1 MSKVARLFSVALLLF
16 LFVPFVATAASDIP
30 ERINGES
37 YVQDYEGFL
46 SSETE
51 QQVEQLGK
59 QLDDATGAQ
68 IVVMI
73 INSLN
78 GQNVNQF
85 SVDVIREWGI
95 GDPKKNNGVLLV
107 IETDPTKV
115 DNRDVAITV
124 GYGLEGALP
133 DGKIGRIID
142 EYTLPFLEQGSVDD
156 AVLSTYQVLYNE
168 VATEYGWDGELVEPK
183 DPNASDGGFS
193 FSTIIII
200 IVVIYL
206 IYTMM
211 SGGRGGGGGRPGSG
225 GRRPRTRM
233 YGPGSFGGGFG
244 GFGGGSG
251 RSSGGGFGGFGGGSS
266 GGGGA
271 GRKW

>member
-1 MSKVARLFSVALLLF
+1 MRKVARLLSVALLLF
-16 LFVPFVATAASDIP
+16 LFVPVVAAAASDIP
-30 ERINGES
+30 KPIPGES

-46 SSETE
+46 SEATK
-51 QQVEQLGK
+51 QQVEELGLK
-59 QLDDATGAQ
+59 LDNATSAQ

-78 GQNVNQF
+78 GQDVNQF
-85 SVDVIREWGI
+85 SVDVIREFGI
-95 GDPKKNNGVLLV
+95 GDVEKNNGVLLV
-107 IETDPTKV
+107 IETDPTKKG
-115 DNRDVAITV
+115 DRDVEITV

-142 EYTLPFLEQGSVDD
+142 EYTMPFLEQGAIDD

-168 VATEYGWDGELVEPK
+168 VATEYGWDGELVKPK
-183 DPNASDGGFS
+183 NPSASSGGFS

-206 IYTMM
+206 IYTVM
-211 SGGRGGGGGRPGSG
+211 SGGGGGG
-225 GRRPRTRM
+225 GTGPRRRRSSTM
-233 YGPGSFGGGFG
+233 FGPGSFGGGFG

-251 RSSGGGFGGFGGGSS
+251 KSSGGGFGGFGGGSS

>member
-1 MSKVARLFSVALLLF
+1 MQRVARLLIAALLLF
-16 LFVPFVATAASDIP
+16 LFVPIVAVAASDIP
-30 ERINGES
+30 EPIPGEL

-46 SSETE
+46 SNETE

-59 QLDDATGAQ
+59 QLDNATGAQ

-85 SVDVIREWGI
+85 SVDVIREFGI
-95 GDPKKNNGVLLV
+95 GDPKKDNGVLLV
-107 IETDPTKV
+107 IETDPTKKG
-115 DNRDVAITV
+115 NRDVAITV

-142 EYTLPFLEQGSVDD
+142 DYTKPFLNQGSVDD

-168 VATEYGWDGELVEPK
+168 VATEYGWDGGLVEPK
-183 DPNASDGGFS
+183 DLAASGEGFS

-206 IYTMM
+206 IYTVM
-211 SGGRGGGGGRPGSG
+211 SGGGGGGRPGSG
-225 GRRPRTRM
+225 RRRSSTRM
-233 YGPGSFGGGFG
+233 FGPGNFGGGFG

>member
-1 MSKVARLFSVALLLF
+1 MRKVARLLTAALLLF
-16 LFVPFVATAASDIP
+16 LFVPLVAAAKSDIP
-30 ERINGES
+30 KPIPGES

-46 SSETE
+46 SNETE
-51 QQVEQLGK
+51 QEIERLGQK
-59 QLDDATGAQ
+59 LDNATGAQ

-85 SVDVIREWGI
+85 SVDVIREFGI
-95 GDPKKNNGVLLV
+95 GDPEKNNGVLLV
-107 IETDPTKV
+107 IETDPTKKGK
-115 DNRDVAITV
+115 RDVAITV

-133 DGKIGRIID
+133 DGKIGRILD
-142 EYTLPFLEQGSVDD
+142 DYTKPFLNQGAVDD
-156 AVLSTYQVLYNE
+156 AVHSTYQILYNE
-168 VATEYGWDGELVEPK
+168 VAAEYGWDGGQEEPK
-183 DPNASDGGFS
+183 DPSASGEGFS
-193 FSTIIII
+193 LTTIIM
-200 IVVIYL
+200 IVVVVYL
-206 IYTMM
+206 IYTVM
-211 SGGRGGGGGRPGSG
+211 SGGGGGRGGGPGSG
-225 GRRPRTRM
+225 RRRTSTRM
-233 YGPGSFGGGFG
+233 FGPGNFGGGFG

>member
-1 MSKVARLFSVALLLF
+1 MSKVARLLSVALLLF
-16 LFVPFVATAASDIP
+16 LFIPIVTVAASDIP
-30 ERINGES
+30 KPIPGEL

-46 SSETE
+46 SESTK
-51 QQVEQLGK
+51 QQVEELGYN
-59 QLDDATGAQ
+59 LDNATGAQ

-73 INSLN
+73 INSLD
-78 GQNVNQF
+78 GQDVNQF
-85 SVDVIREWGI
+85 SVDVIREFGI
-95 GDPKKNNGVLLV
+95 GNKEKNNGVLFV
-107 IETDPTKV
+107 IETDPEKQG
-115 DNRDVAITV
+115 NRDVAITV

-142 EYTLPFLEQGSVDD
+142 EYTTPFLEQGSVDD

-183 DPNASDGGFS
+183 NPASGGGFS
-193 FSTIIII
+193 FSTIIMI

-206 IYTMM
+206 IYTIM

-225 GRRPRTRM
+225 GRRSSTRM
-233 YGPGSFGGGFG
+233 FGPGSFGGGFG

>member
-1 MSKVARLFSVALLLF
+1 MQQVARLLIAALLIF
-16 LFVPFVATAASDIP
+16 ISIPIVAMAASDIP
-30 ERINGES
+30 KPIPGES
-37 YVQDYEGFL
+37 YVQDYEGYL
-46 SSETE
+46 SESTK
-51 QQVEQLGK
+51 QQVEELGL
-59 QLDDATGAQ
+59 QLDNATGAQ

-73 INSLN
+73 IESLK
-78 GQNVNQF
+78 GQDVAQF
-85 SVDVIREWGI
+85 GVDVIREFGI
-95 GDPKKNNGVLLV
+95 GAKEKNNGVLLI
-107 IETDPTKV
+107 IETDPAKQGDREV
-115 DNRDVAITV
+115 FIAV
-124 GYGLEGALP
+124 GRGLEGALP
-133 DGKIGRIID
+133 DGKIGRILD
-142 EYTLPFLEQGSVDD
+142 DYTKPFLNQGAVDD

-168 VATEYGWDGELVEPK
+168 VATEYGWDGQLVEPK
-183 DPNASDGGFS
+183 DPASGEGFS

-206 IYTMM
+206 IYTIM

-225 GRRPRTRM
+225 GRRPNTRLF
-233 YGPGSFGGGFG
+233 GPGSFGGGFG